1 MKQLSIFYTLY
12 LTLALCYSVNRIVA
26 LPQLHRY
33 FNSLKNNKNFS
44 FLLLFNIVIAFIV
57 KFVSLLSVLFGV
69 ALCFSDIPK
78 YKFPFFF
85 TKKQPRFV
93 DDEEENARAFIEE
106 EERRLAEKCYDYT
119 VASWNYNT
127 NINDINQELRLNAS
141 LEYSKFAKLSWQN
154 LNRKFKS
161 WPSFKDPD
169 LKRKFKKST
178 VLGSSVLPEDVLAQV
193 HFSPFLVLG
202 M

>member
-85 TKKQPRFV
+85 YEKTIKICWRWRRKCASLYRRRRTSFGWKMLRLHSGKLELQHKHKRHQPRITAKCKLGIFKICKTFV
-93 DDEEENARAFIEE
+93 
-106 EERRLAEKCYDYT
+106 AE
-119 VASWNYNT
+119 S
-127 NINDINQELRLNAS
+127 E
-141 LEYSKFAKLSWQN
+141 
-154 LNRKFKS
+154 
-161 WPSFKDPD
+161 
-169 LKRKFKKST
+169 
-178 VLGSSVLPEDVLAQV
+178 
-193 HFSPFLVLG
+193 
-202 M
+202 